1 MSDPL
6 FFTII
11 ILSMIALLILFSR
24 LNTTKSIAR
33 RKSTIL
39 KNLAELQPHIESEN
53 DYERKDA
60 IIRLDNMLGKALNY
74 KYRNSSSCGFN
85 LKKANKLFRKDTY
98 QKLWDVHKLRNN
110 IVHKDQL
117 VTLNESKKAYHIY
130 KLCIRRILK

>member
-6 FFTII
+6 ILTII
-11 ILSMIALLILFSR
+11 TLSMVALLILFSR
-24 LNTTKSIAR
+24 LNSSKSIAR

-39 KNLAELQPHIESEN
+39 KKLVELKPHTESEN

-60 IIRLDNMLGKALNY
+60 IIRLDNMLAKALNH

-98 QKLWDVHKLRNN
+98 QKLWDVHKLRNE
-110 IVHKDQL
+110 IVHKDEL
-117 VTLNESKKAYHIY
+117 VTLKESKKAYHIY
-130 KLCIRRILK
+130 KLCITRILK